1 MLTARNF
8 FDKEQQQ
15 MLVNA
20 IVSAELKTSGEI
32 RLHLNNFCFG
42 NELKAAQKVF
52 KKLSM
57 HKTNERNGV
66 LIYVSVL
73 SRKIAVFGDEGIH
86 QKLGNTYWQNIIENL
101 IEKFRQNKKAEA
113 LSDCIVDLGEQLGKY
128 FPRNSD
134 DVNELPNTISY

>member
-20 IVSAELKTSGEI
+20 IASAELKTSGEI
-32 RLHLNNFCFG
+32 RLHINNFCFG

-57 HKTNERNGV
+57 NNTNERNGV

-73 SRKIAVFGDEGIH
+73 SRKIAVFGDEGIY
-86 QKLGNTYWQNIIENL
+86 QKLGNAYWQSVIDNL
-101 IEKFRQNKKAEA
+101 ILNFKQNKKAEA
-113 LSDCIVDLGEQLGKY
+113 LSECIVELGEQLGKY
-128 FPRNSD
+128 FPRNSN

>member
-1 MLTARNF
+1 MLTSRNF

-32 RLHLNNFCFG
+32 RLHISNFCFD

-52 KKLSM
+52 NKLSM

-66 LIYVSVL
+66 LIYISVL

-86 QKLGNTYWQNIIENL
+86 QKLGNAFWQAIVDNL
-101 IEKFRQNKKAEA
+101 IIKFRQNKKAEA
-113 LSDCIVDLGEQLGKY
+113 LSECILELGEQLGKY
-128 FPRNSD
+128 FPRNSN

>member
-52 KKLSM
+52 KKL
-57 HKTNERNGV
+57 
-66 LIYVSVL
+66 I
-73 SRKIAVFGDEGIH
+73 
-86 QKLGNTYWQNIIENL
+86 
-101 IEKFRQNKKAEA
+101 
-113 LSDCIVDLGEQLGKY
+113 
-128 FPRNSD
+128 P
-134 DVNELPNTISY
+134 

>member
-8 FDKEQQQ
+8 FVKEQQQ

-32 RLHLNNFCFG
+32 RLHINNFCFG

-52 KKLSM
+52 NKLSM

-66 LIYVSVL
+66 LIYISVL

-86 QKLGNTYWQNIIENL
+86 QKLGNAFWQVVVDNL
-101 IEKFRQNKKAEA
+101 IIKFRQNKKAEA
-113 LSDCIVDLGEQLGKY
+113 LSECILELGEQLGKY
-128 FPRNSD
+128 FPRNSN

>member
-1 MLTARNF
+1 MVTARNF

-32 RLHLNNFCFG
+32 RLHLNNICFG

-57 HKTNERNGV
+57 HNTNERNGV

-73 SRKIAVFGDEGIH
+73 SRKIAVFGDEGIY
-86 QKLGNTYWQNIIENL
+86 QKLGNSYWQSVIL
-101 IEKFRQNKKAEA
+101 KFKQNKKAEA
-113 LSDCIVDLGEQLGKY
+113 LSDCIVELGEQLGKY
-128 FPRNSD
+128 FPRNSN